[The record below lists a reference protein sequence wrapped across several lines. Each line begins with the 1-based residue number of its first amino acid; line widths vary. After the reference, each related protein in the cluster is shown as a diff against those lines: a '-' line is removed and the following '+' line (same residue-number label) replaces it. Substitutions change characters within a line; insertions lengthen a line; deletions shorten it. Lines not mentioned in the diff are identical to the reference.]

1 MSTYT
6 PHPIDTSFLQLSG
19 DLTDLTERIAENV
32 HDVWAAGRI
41 AQGWTYGKIRNDAL
55 KQTPCL
61 VPYNELPESEK
72 EYDRNTALETLRL
85 ILVLGYRIEKC
96 GVSEEDDVLFCE
108 DITGILGQIFA
119 ARSIDIPD
127 EAMLHLA
134 DAYAICAEC
143 YE

>member
-1 MSTYT
+1 MSTYV

-41 AQGWTYGKIRNDAL
+41 AQGWTYGETRNDEL

-61 VPYNELPESEK
+61 VPYDELPESEK

-85 ILVLGYRIEKC
+85 ILVLGYRIEK
-96 GVSEEDDVLFCE
+96 
-108 DITGILGQIFA
+108 
-119 ARSIDIPD
+119 
-127 EAMLHLA
+127 
-134 DAYAICAEC
+134 
-143 YE
+143 